1 MIPNLCECNLELLYP
16 DRCSRDVVETSILL
30 RERNFGEMEGK
41 PITEYVNA
49 ANSAGYKKAY
59 RFVPKGGESAEEV
72 RKRAK
77 CFLEVINELKIISK
91 INKILCVTKPIMRIF
106 HYN

>member
-1 MIPNLCECNLELLYP
+1 MIPFSFDCNLEILFA
-16 DRCSRDVVETSILL
+16 DRCSSDVVETSILL

-77 CFLEVINELKIISK
+77 CFLEVIDELDI
-91 INKILCVTKPIMRIF
+91 INKLLYYCTTKPIMRIF